1 LIKKYLG
8 GHLKYHK
15 DEHETFKELLNTRE
29 KNKKAFM
36 KLQTAL
42 NDKKEK
48 LFKAKD
54 VTKWGHTDIK
64 EL

>member
-1 LIKKYLG
+1 
-8 GHLKYHK
+8 
-15 DEHETFKELLNTRE
+15 
-29 KNKKAFM
+29 M

-54 VTKWGHTDIK
+54 VTKWGHNDIK
-64 EL
+64 ELQRSKEILFADKDKAFKWMLPKET